1 MVLSLFLRNGNNM
14 YNKVYVEIT
23 NICNMNCS
31 FCHGHSR
38 VPRQMSIDEFA
49 VILEK
54 LKEQTKYIY
63 YHLMGEPT
71 THPLLPQFVKKASD
85 MGFKSIIT
93 TNGTLLDKCGDS
105 ILRSGVH
112 KVNVSLHS
120 FENGTDCQHA
130 HYIHSLTEFAK
141 KAAGKGVIVVF
152 RMWNN
157 GFDNGKNEVTFN
169 LLKQNISGEWVNN
182 TRGIRIRDKI
192 HIEWGDRFEWPDLNA
207 EIKADKF
214 FCYAL
219 KDQFGILVDGTVVPC
234 CLDSDG
240 VINLGNIFDNDIND
254 ILNSDRAQKIK
265 DGFKCEKAHEQLC
278 KKCGYAQRFV

>member
-1 MVLSLFLRNGNNM
+1 M

-31 FCHGHSR
+31 FCHEHSR
-38 VPRQMSIDEFA
+38 APRQMSIDEFA

-63 YHLMGEPT
+63 YHLMGEPL
-71 THPLLPQFVKKASD
+71 THPQLPDFLTLASKR
-85 MGFKSIIT
+85 GYKSIIT
-93 TNGTLLDKCGDS
+93 TNGTLLNKLGDS
-105 ILRSGVH
+105 LLNSGVH
-112 KVNVSLHS
+112 KVNISLHS
-120 FENGTDCQHA
+120 FEYGTDLQHA
-130 HYIHSLTEFAK
+130 QYIHNLAEFAK
-141 KAAGKGVIVVF
+141 KAADKDVIVVF

-157 GFDNGKNEVTFN
+157 GLDDGRNQKAIN
-169 LLKQNISGEWVNN
+169 LLKENITGEWNDN
-182 TRGIRIRDKI
+182 TRGIRVRDKI
-192 HIEWGDRFEWPDLNA
+192 HIEFGDRFEWPDLDA

-214 FCYAL
+214 FCYGL

-240 VINLGNIFDNDIND
+240 IINLGNIFKEDITD
-254 ILNSDRAQKIK
+254 ILNSERATKIVE
-265 DGFKCEKAHEQLC
+265 GFKCGTASENLC